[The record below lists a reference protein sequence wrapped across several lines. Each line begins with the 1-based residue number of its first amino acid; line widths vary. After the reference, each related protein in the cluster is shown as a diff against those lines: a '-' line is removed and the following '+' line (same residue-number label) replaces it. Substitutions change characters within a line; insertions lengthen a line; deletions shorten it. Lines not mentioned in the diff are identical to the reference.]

1 MPTRV
6 AISFIPNDDRS
17 QDRGLRGCQD
27 WCGDSCDDWPGGPI
41 VFPPVS
47 EAWAAYGVES
57 GVQTGQTDNSRDS
70 DQVFHGCQ
78 DWCESSCDDWAT
90 SRPEPDVQTRTA
102 GDNRP
107 FKGFFHGCQDW
118 CEGSCDDWPTSG
130 VERHVQTGTAGDNR
144 LPTGFPRSS

>member
-1 MPTRV
+1 MLTTV
-6 AISFIPNDDRS
+6 AIPFKTNGDRS
-17 QDRGLRGCQD
+17 HDRGLRGCQD

-47 EAWAAYGVES
+47 EAWAAYGVQCD
-57 GVQTGQTDNSRDS
+57 VQTGKTDNNRGS
-70 DQVFHGCQ
+70 DRLFHGCQ

-118 CEGSCDDWPTSG
+118 SEGSCDDWPTSG
-130 VERHVQTGTAGDNR
+130 VERQVQTGTTGDNR